1 MTYEDELR
9 NMSHKVLQKECTDFF
24 QFITN
29 RIDKPEVLNTEEKV
43 KAESIVLE
51 SITRMNYDKNSI
63 KSLENCTRSIQNLII
78 KSYNEK
84 NDIPLQIREWK
95 PK

>member
-24 QFITN
+24 QYITN
-29 RIDKPEVLNTEEKV
+29 RIDKPEVLSAEEKV
-43 KAESIVLE
+43 KAESLVIE
-51 SITRMNYDKNSI
+51 SITRMEYDKNSI
-63 KSLENCTRSIQNLII
+63 KLLETCTISVQNLILESYDK
-78 KSYNEK
+78 KS
-84 NDIPLQIREWK
+84 DIPSRIREWK

>member
-1 MTYEDELR
+1 MTYEDELK

-29 RIDKPEVLNTEEKV
+29 RIDKPEVLSADEKV
-43 KAESIVLE
+43 KAESLVLE
-51 SITRMNYDKNSI
+51 SITRMEYDKNSI
-63 KSLENCTRSIQNLII
+63 KSLENCTRSVQNLII
-78 KSYNEK
+78 KSYDEK
-84 NDIPLQIREWK
+84 SDIPLQIREWK